1 MHKSHSVDTF
11 CLEQVEPNPNTLK
24 EHFNWVILSTLAN
37 SKSGLDFGGEK
48 THKNRHGLDR
58 RETGLKELVHDKIP
72 GNLSCFQVGGG
83 NLHTKLKQ

>member
-11 CLEQVEPNPNTLK
+11 CLEQVEPNPNAQK

-37 SKSGLDFGGEK
+37 SKSGLDKFGGEK
-48 THKNRHGLDR
+48 TNKNRHGLDR
-58 RETGLKELVHDKIP
+58 RVTGLKELVHDKIP

-83 NLHTKLKQ
+83 EPPHQT